1 MEQGGWIVTFGDT
14 ASICVQSLKKYDFNW
29 PLGYS
34 SLDDPLDTTWG
45 ITFLRFNTPD
55 GRMRARYD
63 PGKTIDLTG
72 TSAAMS
78 DKNGLHLFAY
88 NGYWIE
94 EESNQIMENGN
105 KMTATLADFKW
116 GQAQD
121 QCAVVLPMSNSD
133 HNYMMIHMDCYFDFD
148 LQTIRGHQVFYS
160 IISYPP
166 EGGYG
171 KVISKRNLVLT
182 DDLGVGKITA
192 TRHANGRDWWIPIP
206 ESGSNRYYIFLVDS
220 HGLHLSHTQEIGP
233 ENELGVGFAEFSQ
246 DGSKYAIINW
256 VDTNEGAILDYYDFD
271 RCTGTFSEHR
281 RLKFN
286 LGSFGI
292 GVTFSPNNR
301 FLYVSLWRTLYQI
314 DLLNAPQDTVVA
326 DYWDGFFDPTQLASG
341 WEVSSAYGALHIGPD
356 GIVYS
361 VNTNLQSRW
370 LNTIRYPN
378 LPTPYCEA
386 RQHSVFTPTPSL
398 SPPNFAYYRLGPVD
412 GSVCDSL
419 GINNIPWCWW
429 RYEQDSSVYGT
440 VHFTDAS
447 AHTPMHWHWDFG
459 DGNTSL
465 DTSPVHHYNKP
476 GIYQAC
482 LIVSNANGADT
493 LCRTINIATVS
504 EGQPVP
510 KEAEIEVFPNPF
522 REGFTLQVSGY
533 LPRQGVCR
541 IFDVVG
547 QEVAAQRV
555 MQGWNTFLLP
565 HLPAGVYSYTMTD
578 GDFVVKTGK
587 VVKVE

>member
-1 MEQGGWIVTFGDT
+1 MEKNLLFIGLLYL
-14 ASICVQSLKKYDFNW
+14 SLPVFAQKYDFNW

-34 SLDDPLDTTWG
+34 SADNPLDTTWG

-55 GRMRARYD
+55 GRMQPRYD
-63 PGKTIDLTG
+63 PGKTIDLIG

-105 KMTATLADFKW
+105 EMTATLSQFKS
-116 GQAQD
+116 GQAQR
-121 QCAVVLPMSNSD
+121 QCAVVLPMSKSD
-133 HNYMMIHMDCYFDFD
+133 HEYIMVHMDYKYMTDI
-148 LQTIRGHQVFYS
+148 QTIRGYQIFYS
-160 IISYPP
+160 IIGYPL
-166 EGGYG
+166 EEGYG
-171 KVISKRNLVLT
+171 KVTSKRNVVFT
-182 DDLGVGKITA
+182 GTFGNGKITA

-206 ESGSNRYYIFLVDS
+206 ESGSNRYYIFLVDPQ
-220 HGLHLSHTQEIGP
+220 GMHLSHTQEIGP
-233 ENELGVGFAEFSQ
+233 ENEIGVGFAEFSQ

-256 VDTNEGAILDYYDFD
+256 VNTDEGAILDYYDFD
-271 RCTGTFSEHR
+271 RCTGRFSEHR

-286 LGSFGI
+286 LGSFGV

-301 FLYVSLWRTLYQI
+301 FLYVSLWKTLYQI
-314 DLLNAPQDTVVA
+314 DLVNAPQDTVVA
-326 DYWDGFFDPTQLASG
+326 DYWDGFLDSTQFASG
-341 WEVSSAYGALHIGPD
+341 WKVPSSYGPMHIGPD

-361 VNTNLQSRW
+361 VNQNVQCRW

-378 LPTPYCEA
+378 LPVPYCDA
-386 RQHSVFTPTPSL
+386 RQHSVFIPTPSL
-398 SPPNFAYYRLGPVD
+398 APPNFAYYRLGPVD

-429 RYEQDSSVYGT
+429 RYEQDTSIYGT

-447 AHTPMHWHWDFG
+447 AYEPATWHWDFG
-459 DGNTSL
+459 DGNTSQ

-533 LPRQGVCR
+533 LPRQGICR
-541 IFDVVG
+541 VFDALG
-547 QEVAAQRV
+547 QEVAAQQV
-555 MQGWNTFLLP
+555 LQGWNTFLLP